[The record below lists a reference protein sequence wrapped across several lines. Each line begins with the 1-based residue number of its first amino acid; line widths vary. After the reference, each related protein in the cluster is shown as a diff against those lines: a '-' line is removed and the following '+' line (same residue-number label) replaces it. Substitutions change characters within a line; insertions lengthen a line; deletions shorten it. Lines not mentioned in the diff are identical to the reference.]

1 MTRQSDHLPFG
12 PRHERASGRLP
23 ESAGIKAT
31 ALSSRPG
38 SPLPGT
44 RLEAGR
50 FCEYG
55 WVGIELGRPA
65 AGDYDVWAA
74 RAIAGYAAEIAAS
87 GALGEEAAWDKARR
101 DHERALP
108 NGLDTPGQLI
118 FRLLD
123 GSQPIGWLWL
133 AVPYPNG
140 DPSMAWVYAV
150 EVDEAFRGRGYGR
163 EAMLLAETEARAR
176 GMRSLG
182 LNVHG
187 SNAIARS
194 LYTSLGYHVTM
205 QQMKKTI

>member
-1 MTRQSDHLPFG
+1 VLTND
-12 PRHERASGRLP
+12 RHA
-23 ESAGIKAT
+23 AT
-31 ALSSRPG
+31 SEHPLAYLSQREAMALSSRPG
-38 SPLPGT
+38 SPLPGA
-44 RLEAGR
+44 RLEAGS

-65 AGDYDVWAA
+65 AREYDVWAA
-74 RAIAGYAAEIAAS
+74 RAIASYATEIAAS
-87 GALGEEAAWDKARR
+87 GALGEEAAWDKARD

-123 GSQPIGWLWL
+123 GSQPVGWLWL
-133 AVPYPNG
+133 AVPYPDG

-150 EVDEAFRGRGYGR
+150 EGDEAFRGRGYGR

-187 SNAIARS
+187 SNTIARS
-194 LYTSLGYHVTM
+194 LYSSLGYHVTM
-205 QQMKKTI
+205 QQMKKTL

>member
-1 MTRQSDHLPFG
+1 MRRP
-12 PRHERASGRLP
+12 A
-23 ESAGIKAT
+23 
-31 ALSSRPG
+31 PG

-44 RLEAGR
+44 RLEAAW

-65 AGDYDVWAA
+65 AGDYEVWAA
-74 RAIAGYAAEIAAS
+74 RAIAGYAAQIAAS

-123 GSQPIGWLWL
+123 GSQPVGWLWL
-133 AVPYPNG
+133 AVPYPEG

-150 EVDEAFRGRGYGR
+150 EVDDVFRGRGYGR
-163 EAMLLAETEARAR
+163 EAMLLAETEARAQ

-187 SNAIARS
+187 SNSIARS
-194 LYTSLGYHVTM
+194 LYSSLGYHVTT
-205 QQMKKTI
+205 QQMKKTL

>member
-1 MTRQSDHLPFG
+1 VDGKCPAARC
-12 PRHERASGRLP
+12 RHPTG
-23 ESAGIKAT
+23 GW
-31 ALSSRPG
+31 
-38 SPLPGT
+38 
-44 RLEAGR
+44 GR

-65 AGDYDVWAA
+65 AGDYDAWAA

-108 NGLDTPGQLI
+108 NGVDTPGQLI

-123 GSQPIGWLWL
+123 GSQPVGWLWL
-133 AVPYPNG
+133 AVPYPDG

-163 EAMLLAETEARAR
+163 EAMLLAESQARAR

-187 SNAIARS
+187 SNTIACS

-205 QQMKKTI
+205 QQMKKAL

>member
-1 MTRQSDHLPFG
+1 MG
-12 PRHERASGRLP
+12 G
-23 ESAGIKAT
+23 
-31 ALSSRPG
+31 
-38 SPLPGT
+38 
-44 RLEAGR
+44 
-50 FCEYG
+50 
-55 WVGIELGRPA
+55 VGIELGRPA
-65 AGDYDVWAA
+65 AGDYEVWAA

-123 GSQPIGWLWL
+123 GSQPVGWLWL
-133 AVPYPNG
+133 AVPYPEG

-187 SNAIARS
+187 SNTIARS
-194 LYTSLGYHVTM
+194 LYVSLGYHVTM
-205 QQMKKTI
+205 QQMRKTL